1 MVNLCELDD
10 LSPPSLLGIMW
21 SMYTTIIGTRRNC
34 QLTARPETIR
44 CATLAPCFLWF
55 GLCFWLRLWLSL
67 RSVLPRLRGYG
78 HAINGSPCV
87 AFGAGVRVSAASVAY
102 LPLLGLGLL
111 DEPL

>member
-1 MVNLCELDD
+1 MD
-10 LSPPSLLGIMW
+10 
-21 SMYTTIIGTRRNC
+21 TTIVRAGSDS
-34 QLTARPETIR
+34 QLTAWPSAIQ
-44 CATLAPCFLWF
+44 CATFAPSFLRLCIGLRFRF
-55 GLCFWLRLWLSL
+55 GLRL

-78 HAINGSPCV
+78 HAINGSPGV